1 MASLHYFHFF
11 IPSSGATL
19 NSHTFSMKNYGLVS
33 ITAML
38 QGVCILDWSLKV
50 SAPQPTKFLN
60 ALTTFNLLFFALT
73 LIFKQKEFML

>member
-19 NSHTFSMKNYGLVS
+19 NSHTFSMENYGLVS

-38 QGVCILDWSLKV
+38 QGVCILDSSLKV

-60 ALTTFNLLFFALT
+60 ALTTFNLFFFALT